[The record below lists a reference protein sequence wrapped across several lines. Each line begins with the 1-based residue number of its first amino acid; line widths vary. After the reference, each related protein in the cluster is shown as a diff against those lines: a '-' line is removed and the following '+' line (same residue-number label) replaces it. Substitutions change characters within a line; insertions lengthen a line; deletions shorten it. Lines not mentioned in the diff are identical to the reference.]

1 MAAKGSHSHVKLEA
15 EIERCRAEGLWGRLR
30 LLAQQLLP
38 PPPPR
43 KAKPRGAQDSEDHG
57 SMLLAEVL
65 LEECLKENF
74 AKLKD
79 SIPLTEK
86 NEPKLSEAK
95 QYLTSILS
103 RGKLRPKYMTE
114 AMLILGKLYYVEGC
128 YRDAISM
135 YAKAGIDDL
144 STKDEPL
151 YMLRLVTEAFVIKGM
166 SLERSTNS
174 IASRAR
180 LCEREEEVMACF
192 ERACVIA
199 RVYLQELEK
208 TLNNTHSRSIKGSN
222 VTYSEF
228 ELSYFLEAALQSA
241 YVTHLKKGNIVKGM
255 RSLREILRTVETKA
269 TQTFRMTAA
278 KQLAQVLLHS
288 LSEDCYWSP
297 LSDPLPEF
305 VNKEYQFYVN
315 NLLCRRPQ
323 LYTEENVYCP
333 QDNVEEALLLL
344 LISES
349 MANRDAVISRA
360 PDQQDDRA
368 VSLQDASA
376 VYDLLS
382 ITLGRRGQYVMLS
395 ECLERAMK
403 FAFDEFHLW
412 YQLALSMVAC
422 GKSAYAVSVLKECA
436 KLRPAD
442 PTVPLLAAKVCIG
455 SLHWL
460 EEGEHF
466 AKMVIDLGEDAGESL
481 AKGYLA
487 LGLTYSLQA
496 TDVLVLTVSC
506 IVKFAFF
513 RFGEES
519 IGDRERARDLAPEDH
534 QIILYL
540 SLQLALV
547 RQISDAIDYLQEA
560 LQLCKDD
567 MNSLHLLALLFSAQK
582 HYQHALDVINMAV
595 VEYPESFSWRFAS
608 SNQDNLHHGD
618 QKEDLR
624 TLAAWKSKREPREKA
639 VEGLAPFGLKCLLFT
654 KVKLEWIHK
663 GPEEALVT
671 CRRMLQMWQ
680 MVYNVSQH
688 SGSEKGSSVT
698 ETPAIKKHNGLH
710 LTLPDAHDTD
720 SGSQRASSLA
730 ASRLEQ
736 AMSEV
741 TVQSSTMKQGPV
753 QLWTTLEQIWL
764 QAAELFMEQQH
775 LKEAGFC
782 IQEAASLFPT
792 SHAVLYMRGRFAEMK
807 GNLEEAKQ
815 LYDEALTVNPAGV
828 EIMNSLMLQSLND
841 LNAILPESFQYV
853 PVFLVQQSIKL
864 GTALQLPGFL
874 PPSKGDSGAIT
885 NKGLVLSRLGRRE
898 LAQKVLRDAIRV
910 QTTSHIA
917 WNSLGEVLQAQ
928 GKNEAAIECFLTA
941 LDLESTSPVVPF
953 TVIPREL

>member
-1 MAAKGSHSHVKLEA
+1 MADTLSPTAAFGQHVPAAPALQHLADLQPRPPSSGGAAGDSPRAGAGRVSPGAKMAAKASHSHVKLEA
-15 EIERCRAEGLWGRLR
+15 EIERCRAEGHWGRLR
-30 LLAQQLLP
+30 HLAQQLLP
-38 PPPPR
+38 PRPPR
-43 KAKPRGAQDSEDHG
+43 KAKAARGAQDTEDHG
-57 SMLLAEVL
+57 SLLLAEAL

-79 SIPLTEK
+79 SIPLSEK
-86 NEPKLSEAK
+86 SEPKLGEAK
-95 QYLTSILS
+95 QYLTNILS

-114 AMLILGKLYYVEGC
+114 AMLILGKLHYVEGC

-144 STKDEPL
+144 STKEEPL
-151 YMLRLVTEAFVIKGM
+151 YMLRLITEAFVIKGL

-199 RVYLQELEK
+199 QVYLQELEK

-241 YVTHLKKGNIVKGM
+241 YVTQLKKGNIVKGM

-269 TQTFRMTAA
+269 TQTFKMTAA

-305 VNKEYQFYVN
+305 MNKEYQSYVS
-315 NLLCRRPQ
+315 NLLCRRPE
-323 LYTEENVYCP
+323 LYSEENVYCP

-349 MANRDAVISRA
+349 M
-360 PDQQDDRA
+360 
-368 VSLQDASA
+368 
-376 VYDLLS
+376 
-382 ITLGRRGQYVMLS
+382 
-395 ECLERAMK
+395 
-403 FAFDEFHLW
+403 
-412 YQLALSMVAC
+412 
-422 GKSAYAVSVLKECA
+422 SAYAVSVLRECA
-436 KLRPAD
+436 KLRPTD

-460 EEGEHF
+460 EEAEHF

-496 TDVLVLTVSC
+496 TDATLKSTQDELNKKALQSL
-506 IVKFAFF
+506 
-513 RFGEES
+513 
-519 IGDRERARDLAPEDH
+519 ERAHDLAPEDH

-547 RQISDAIDYLQEA
+547 RQISDAIDHLQEA

-595 VEYPESFSWRFAS
+595 VEYPESFS
-608 SNQDNLHHGD
+608 
-618 QKEDLR
+618 
-624 TLAAWKSKREPREKA
+624 
-639 VEGLAPFGLKCLLFT
+639 LLFT

-671 CRRMLQMWQ
+671 CRHMLQMWQ
-680 MVYNVSQH
+680 MVYSVLQH

-698 ETPAIKKHNGLH
+698 ETPVIKKHNGLH

-736 AMSEV
+736 AMSEI
-741 TVQSSTMKQGPV
+741 TMQSSTMKQGPV
-753 QLWTTLEQIWL
+753 KLWTTLEQIWL
-764 QAAELFMEQQH
+764 QAAELFLEQQH

-782 IQEAASLFPT
+782 TQEAASLFPT
-792 SHAVLYMRGRFAEMK
+792 SHAVLYMRGRLAEMK

-828 EIMNSLMLQSLND
+828 EIMHSL
-841 LNAILPESFQYV
+841 
-853 PVFLVQQSIKL
+853 
-864 GTALQLPGFL
+864 
-874 PPSKGDSGAIT
+874 
-885 NKGLVLSRLGRRE
+885 GLVLSRLGRRE
-898 LAQKVLRDAIRV
+898 LAQKVLRDAIRI
-910 QTTSHIA
+910 QTTSHTA

-928 GKNEAAIECFLTA
+928 GRNEAAIECFLTA
-941 LDLESTSPVVPF
+941 LDLESSSPVIPF

>member
-1 MAAKGSHSHVKLEA
+1 MAAKGSHSHVKLEG
-15 EIERCRAEGLWGRLR
+15 EIERCRAEGQWGPLR
-30 LLAQQLLP
+30 YLAQQLRP
-38 PPPPR
+38 PARPPR
-43 KAKPRGAQDSEDHG
+43 KDAVGGAQDAEDYG
-57 SMLLAEVL
+57 SMLLAEAL

-95 QYLTSILS
+95 QYLTNILN

-114 AMLILGKLYYVEGC
+114 AMLILGKLHYVEGS

-135 YAKAGIDDL
+135 YARAGIDDL

-151 YMLRLVTEAFVIKGM
+151 YMLRLVTEAFVIKGL

-174 IASRAR
+174 VASRAR
-180 LCEREEEVMACF
+180 LCEREEEVISCF
-192 ERACVIA
+192 ETACVIA
-199 RVYLQELEK
+199 QVYLQELEK
-208 TLNNTHSRSIKGSN
+208 TLNNTHSRSVKGSN

-255 RSLREILRTVETKA
+255 RSLREILRTAETKA
-269 TQTFRMTAA
+269 TQTFKMTAA

-305 VNKEYQFYVN
+305 MNKEDQSYVS
-315 NLLCRRPQ
+315 NLLCRRPE
-323 LYTEENVYCP
+323 LYTEENAYCP

-368 VSLQDASA
+368 VSLRDASA

-436 KLRPAD
+436 KLRPTD
-442 PTVPLLAAKVCIG
+442 PTIPLLAAKVCIG
-455 SLHWL
+455 PLHWL

-496 TDVLVLTVSC
+496 TDATLKGTQDELNKKALQTL
-506 IVKFAFF
+506 
-513 RFGEES
+513 
-519 IGDRERARDLAPEDH
+519 ERARDLAPEDH

-547 RQISDAIDYLQEA
+547 RQISDAIEHLQEA

-595 VEYPESFSWRFAS
+595 VEYPESFS
-608 SNQDNLHHGD
+608 
-618 QKEDLR
+618 
-624 TLAAWKSKREPREKA
+624 
-639 VEGLAPFGLKCLLFT
+639 LLFT
-654 KVKLEWIHK
+654 KVKLEWVHK

-671 CRRMLQMWQ
+671 CRHMLQVWQ
-680 MVYNVSQH
+680 MVYNVLQH

-698 ETPAIKKHNGLH
+698 ETPVIKKHNGLH

-736 AMSEV
+736 AMSEI
-741 TVQSSTMKQGPV
+741 TMQSSAMKQGPM
-753 QLWTTLEQIWL
+753 QLWIALEQIWL
-764 QAAELFMEQQH
+764 RAAELFMEQQH

-792 SHAVLYMRGRFAEMK
+792 SHAVLYMRGRLAEMK
-807 GNLEEAKQ
+807 GNLEEARQ

-828 EIMNSLMLQSLND
+828 EIMHSL
-841 LNAILPESFQYV
+841 
-853 PVFLVQQSIKL
+853 
-864 GTALQLPGFL
+864 
-874 PPSKGDSGAIT
+874 
-885 NKGLVLSRLGRRE
+885 GLVLSRLGRRD
-898 LAQKVLRDAIRV
+898 LAQKVLRDAIRI
-910 QTTSHIA
+910 QTTSHRA

-941 LDLESTSPVVPF
+941 LDLESSSPVIPF

>member
-1 MAAKGSHSHVKLEA
+1 
-15 EIERCRAEGLWGRLR
+15 
-30 LLAQQLLP
+30 
-38 PPPPR
+38 
-43 KAKPRGAQDSEDHG
+43 SEDHG
-57 SMLLAEVL
+57 SLLLAEAL

-79 SIPLTEK
+79 SIPLSEK
-86 NEPKLSEAK
+86 SEPKLSDAK
-95 QYLTSILS
+95 HYLTNILS
-103 RGKLRPKYMTE
+103 KGKLRPKYMTE
-114 AMLILGKLYYVEGC
+114 AMLILGKLHYVEGC

-151 YMLRLVTEAFVIKGM
+151 YVLRLITEAFVIKGL

-199 RVYLQELEK
+199 QVYLQELEK

-241 YVTHLKKGNIVKGM
+241 YVSQLKKGNIVKGM

-269 TQTFRMTAA
+269 TQTFKMVREWEMGGWGM
-278 KQLAQVLLHS
+278 LLHS

-305 VNKEYQFYVN
+305 MNKEYQSYVS
-315 NLLCRRPQ
+315 NLLCRRPE
-323 LYTEENVYCP
+323 LYSEENSVFLSWFLMPHLCCA
-333 QDNVEEALLLL
+333 Q
-344 LISES
+344 
-349 MANRDAVISRA
+349 ANRDAVISRA
-360 PDQQDDRA
+360 PEQQDDRA

-436 KLRPAD
+436 KLRPTD
-442 PTVPLLAAKVCIG
+442 PTIPLLAAKVCTG

-496 TDVLVLTVSC
+496 TDATLKSTQDELNKKALQTL
-506 IVKFAFF
+506 
-513 RFGEES
+513 
-519 IGDRERARDLAPEDH
+519 ERARDLAPEDH
-534 QIILYL
+534 QIIFYL

-547 RQISDAIDYLQEA
+547 RQISDAIDHLQEA

-595 VEYPESFSWRFAS
+595 VEYPESF
-608 SNQDNLHHGD
+608 
-618 QKEDLR
+618 
-624 TLAAWKSKREPREKA
+624 
-639 VEGLAPFGLKCLLFT
+639 
-654 KVKLEWIHK
+654 
-663 GPEEALVT
+663 
-671 CRRMLQMWQ
+671 
-680 MVYNVSQH
+680 
-688 SGSEKGSSVT
+688 
-698 ETPAIKKHNGLH
+698 
-710 LTLPDAHDTD
+710 
-720 SGSQRASSLA
+720 
-730 ASRLEQ
+730 
-736 AMSEV
+736 
-741 TVQSSTMKQGPV
+741 
-753 QLWTTLEQIWL
+753 
-764 QAAELFMEQQH
+764 
-775 LKEAGFC
+775 
-782 IQEAASLFPT
+782 
-792 SHAVLYMRGRFAEMK
+792 
-807 GNLEEAKQ
+807 
-815 LYDEALTVNPAGV
+815 
-828 EIMNSLMLQSLND
+828 
-841 LNAILPESFQYV
+841 
-853 PVFLVQQSIKL
+853 
-864 GTALQLPGFL
+864 
-874 PPSKGDSGAIT
+874 
-885 NKGLVLSRLGRRE
+885 
-898 LAQKVLRDAIRV
+898 
-910 QTTSHIA
+910 
-917 WNSLGEVLQAQ
+917 
-928 GKNEAAIECFLTA
+928 
-941 LDLESTSPVVPF
+941 
-953 TVIPREL
+953 

>member
-1 MAAKGSHSHVKLEA
+1 MFLFGWCVLA
-15 EIERCRAEGLWGRLR
+15 E
-30 LLAQQLLP
+30 
-38 PPPPR
+38 
-43 KAKPRGAQDSEDHG
+43 DYG
-57 SMLLAEVL
+57 SMLLAEAL

-79 SIPLTEK
+79 SIPLVEK
-86 NEPKLSEAK
+86 NEPRLDEAK
-95 QYLTSILS
+95 KYLTNILN
-103 RGKLRPKYMTE
+103 RGKLPPKYMTE
-114 AMLILGKLYYVEGC
+114 AMLILGKLHYVEGS

-135 YAKAGIDDL
+135 YARAGIDDL
-144 STKDEPL
+144 SIANAPL
-151 YMLRLVTEAFVIKGM
+151 YMLRLVTEAFVIKGL

-174 IASRAR
+174 VASRAR

-192 ERACVIA
+192 ETACVIA
-199 RVYLQELEK
+199 QVYLQELEK
-208 TLNNTHSRSIKGSN
+208 TLHNTHSRNLKGSN
-222 VTYSEF
+222 ESYSEF

-241 YVTHLKKGNIVKGM
+241 YVARLKKGNIVKGM
-255 RSLREILRTVETKA
+255 RSLREVLRTVETKA
-269 TQTFRMTAA
+269 TQTFKMTAA

-305 VNKEYQFYVN
+305 MSKEDQSYAS
-315 NLLCRRPQ
+315 NLLHRRPQ
-323 LYTEENVYCP
+323 LYTGENLYCP

-436 KLRPAD
+436 KLRPTD

-455 SLHWL
+455 PLHWL
-460 EEGEHF
+460 EEGENF
-466 AKMVIDLGEDAGESL
+466 AKMVIDLGEDAGDFL

-496 TDVLVLTVSC
+496 TDATLKGAQDELNKKALQTL
-506 IVKFAFF
+506 
-513 RFGEES
+513 
-519 IGDRERARDLAPEDH
+519 ERARDLAPEDH
-534 QIILYL
+534 QIILYV

-547 RQISDAIDYLQEA
+547 RQISDAIEHLQEA
-560 LQLCKDD
+560 LRLCKDD

-582 HYQHALDVINMAV
+582 HYQHALEVINMAV
-595 VEYPESFSWRFAS
+595 AEYPESFS
-608 SNQDNLHHGD
+608 
-618 QKEDLR
+618 
-624 TLAAWKSKREPREKA
+624 
-639 VEGLAPFGLKCLLFT
+639 LLFT
-654 KVKLEWIHK
+654 KVKLEWVHK

-671 CRRMLQMWQ
+671 CRHMLQMWQ
-680 MVYNVSQH
+680 MIYNVSQH
-688 SGSEKGSSVT
+688 SGSEKESSVT
-698 ETPAIKKHNGLH
+698 EVPMIKKHNGMH
-710 LTLPDAHDTD
+710 LTIPDAHDTD
-720 SGSQRASSLA
+720 SGSQRASSVA

-736 AMSEV
+736 AMSEI
-741 TVQSSTMKQGPV
+741 TVQSTALKQGPM

-775 LKEAGFC
+775 LKEGGYC

-792 SHAVLYMRGRFAEMK
+792 SHAVLYMRGRLAEMK

-828 EIMNSLMLQSLND
+828 EIMHSLG
-841 LNAILPESFQYV
+841 P
-853 PVFLVQQSIKL
+853 
-864 GTALQLPGFL
+864 
-874 PPSKGDSGAIT
+874 
-885 NKGLVLSRLGRRE
+885 VLSRLGRKE
-898 LAQKVLRDAIRV
+898 LAQKVLRDAV
-910 QTTSHIA
+910 QTHNTSHRA
-917 WNSLGEVLQAQ
+917 WNSLGQVLQAQ
-928 GKNEAAIECFLTA
+928 GKDEAAVECFLTA
-941 LDLESTSPVVPF
+941 LDLESSSPVVPF

>member
-1 MAAKGSHSHVKLEA
+1 MAAKGSHSHVKLEG
-15 EIERCRAEGLWGRLR
+15 EIERCRAEGHWGQLR
-30 LLAQQLLP
+30 HLAQQLLARP
-38 PPPPR
+38 PH
-43 KAKPRGAQDSEDHG
+43 KVAAAGGAQDAEDYG
-57 SMLLAEVL
+57 SMLLAEAL
-65 LEECLKENF
+65 LEECLKEKF

-95 QYLTSILS
+95 QYLTNILS

-114 AMLILGKLYYVEGC
+114 AMLILGKLHYVEGS

-135 YAKAGIDDL
+135 YARAGIDDL

-151 YMLRLVTEAFVIKGM
+151 YMLRLVTEAFVIKGL

-192 ERACVIA
+192 ETACVIA
-199 RVYLQELEK
+199 QVYLQELEK

-222 VTYSEF
+222 VTYSGF

-255 RSLREILRTVETKA
+255 RSLREILRTVETKS
-269 TQTFRMTAA
+269 TQTFKMTAA

-297 LSDPLPEF
+297 LSDLLPEF
-305 VNKEYQFYVN
+305 MNKEDQSYVSN
-315 NLLCRRPQ
+315 LCRRPE
-323 LYTEENVYCP
+323 LYTEENAYCP

-368 VSLQDASA
+368 ISLRDASA

-436 KLRPAD
+436 KLRPTD

-460 EEGEHF
+460 EEGEYF

-496 TDVLVLTVSC
+496 TDGLVKNLLKTGEGEMNLT
-506 IVKFAFF
+506 KAK
-513 RFGEES
+513 EERPATLK
-519 IGDRERARDLAPEDH
+519 GTQDELNKKALQTLERARDLAPEDH

-547 RQISDAIDYLQEA
+547 RQISDAIEHLQEA

-567 MNSLHLLALLFSAQK
+567 LNSLHLLALLFSAQK

-595 VEYPESFSWRFAS
+595 VEYPESFS
-608 SNQDNLHHGD
+608 
-618 QKEDLR
+618 
-624 TLAAWKSKREPREKA
+624 
-639 VEGLAPFGLKCLLFT
+639 LLFT

-671 CRRMLQMWQ
+671 CRHMLQMWQ
-680 MVYNVSQH
+680 MVYNVLQH

-698 ETPAIKKHNGLH
+698 ETPVIKKHNGLH
-710 LTLPDAHDTD
+710 LTLPDAHDAD

-736 AMSEV
+736 AMSEI
-741 TVQSSTMKQGPV
+741 TMQSSAMKQGPM
-753 QLWTTLEQIWL
+753 QLWTALEQIWL

-775 LKEAGFC
+775 LKEASFC

-792 SHAVLYMRGRFAEMK
+792 SHAVLYMRGKLAEMK
-807 GNLEEAKQ
+807 GNLEEARQ

-828 EIMNSLMLQSLND
+828 EIMHSL
-841 LNAILPESFQYV
+841 
-853 PVFLVQQSIKL
+853 
-864 GTALQLPGFL
+864 
-874 PPSKGDSGAIT
+874 
-885 NKGLVLSRLGRRE
+885 GLVLSRLERRD
-898 LAQKVLRDAIRV
+898 LAQKVLRDAIRI
-910 QTTSHIA
+910 QTTSHRA

-941 LDLESTSPVVPF
+941 LDLESSSPVIPF

>member
-1 MAAKGSHSHVKLEA
+1 
-15 EIERCRAEGLWGRLR
+15 
-30 LLAQQLLP
+30 
-38 PPPPR
+38 
-43 KAKPRGAQDSEDHG
+43 SEDHG
-57 SMLLAEVL
+57 SLLLAEAL

-79 SIPLTEK
+79 SIPLSEK
-86 NEPKLSEAK
+86 SEPRLSEAK
-95 QYLTSILS
+95 QYLTNILS

-114 AMLILGKLYYVEGC
+114 AMLILGKLHYVEGC

-144 STKDEPL
+144 STKEEPL
-151 YMLRLVTEAFVIKGM
+151 YMLRLITEAFVIKGL

-180 LCEREEEVMACF
+180 LCEREEDVMACF

-199 RVYLQELEK
+199 QVYLQELEK

-241 YVTHLKKGNIVKGM
+241 YVTQLKKGNIVKGM

-269 TQTFRMTAA
+269 TQTFKMNVA
-278 KQLAQVLLHS
+278 QLLLS
-288 LSEDCYWSP
+288 LCNWGQLYNTPGGEDCYWSP

-305 VNKEYQFYVN
+305 MNKEYQSYVS
-315 NLLCRRPQ
+315 NLLCRRPE
-323 LYTEENVYCP
+323 LYSEEKSQFCCS
-333 QDNVEEALLLL
+333 LLVSDGSLVCVQ
-344 LISES
+344 
-349 MANRDAVISRA
+349 ANRDAVISRA
-360 PDQQDDRA
+360 PEQQDDRA
-368 VSLQDASA
+368 VSLRDASA

-436 KLRPAD
+436 KLRPTD

-466 AKMVIDLGEDAGESL
+466 AKMVIDLGEEAGESL

-496 TDVLVLTVSC
+496 TDATLKSTQDELNKKALQSL
-506 IVKFAFF
+506 
-513 RFGEES
+513 
-519 IGDRERARDLAPEDH
+519 ERARDLAPEDH

-547 RQISDAIDYLQEA
+547 RQISDAIDHLQEA

-595 VEYPESFSWRFAS
+595 VEYPESFS
-608 SNQDNLHHGD
+608 
-618 QKEDLR
+618 
-624 TLAAWKSKREPREKA
+624 
-639 VEGLAPFGLKCLLFT
+639 LLFT

-671 CRRMLQMWQ
+671 CRHMLQMWQ
-680 MVYNVSQH
+680 MVYSVLQH

-698 ETPAIKKHNGLH
+698 ETPVIKKHNGLH

-736 AMSEV
+736 AMSEI
-741 TVQSSTMKQGPV
+741 TMQSSTMKQGPMK
-753 QLWTTLEQIWL
+753 LWTTLEQIWL
-764 QAAELFMEQQH
+764 QAAELFLEQQH

-782 IQEAASLFPT
+782 TQEAASLFPT
-792 SHAVLYMRGRFAEMK
+792 SHAVLYMRGRLAEMK

-828 EIMNSLMLQSLND
+828 EIMHSL
-841 LNAILPESFQYV
+841 
-853 PVFLVQQSIKL
+853 
-864 GTALQLPGFL
+864 
-874 PPSKGDSGAIT
+874 
-885 NKGLVLSRLGRRE
+885 GLVLSRLGRRE
-898 LAQKVLRDAIRV
+898 LAQKVLRDAIRI
-910 QTTSHIA
+910 QTTSHTA

-941 LDLESTSPVVPF
+941 LDLESSSPVIPF

>member
-15 EIERCRAEGLWGRLR
+15 EIERCRAEGQWGRLR
-30 LLAQQLLP
+30 HLAQQLR
-38 PPPPR
+38 PPR
-43 KAKPRGAQDSEDHG
+43 KAKAARGAQDAEDHG
-57 SMLLAEVL
+57 SMLLAEAL

-79 SIPLTEK
+79 SIPLSEK
-86 NEPKLSEAK
+86 SEPKLGEAK
-95 QYLTSILS
+95 QYLTNILS
-103 RGKLRPKYMTE
+103 RGKLRAKYMTE
-114 AMLILGKLYYVEGC
+114 AMLILGKLHYVEGC

-135 YAKAGIDDL
+135 YAKAGLDDV
-144 STKDEPL
+144 SAKDEPL
-151 YMLRLVTEAFVIKGM
+151 YVLRLITEAFVIKGL

-192 ERACVIA
+192 QRACVIA
-199 RVYLQELEK
+199 QVYLQELEK

-241 YVTHLKKGNIVKGM
+241 YVTQLKKGNIVKGM

-269 TQTFRMTAA
+269 TQTFKMTAA

-288 LSEDCYWSP
+288 LSEECYWSP

-305 VNKEYQFYVN
+305 MNKEYQSYVSN
-315 NLLCRRPQ
+315 HLCRRPEM
-323 LYTEENVYCP
+323 YSEENVYCP

-360 PDQQDDRA
+360 PEQQDDRA

-403 FAFDEFHLW
+403 FAFGEFHLC

-422 GKSAYAVSVLKECA
+422 GK
-436 KLRPAD
+436 
-442 PTVPLLAAKVCIG
+442 
-455 SLHWL
+455 L

-496 TDVLVLTVSC
+496 TDASLKGTQDELNKKALQTL
-506 IVKFAFF
+506 
-513 RFGEES
+513 
-519 IGDRERARDLAPEDH
+519 ERARDLAPDDH

-547 RQISDAIDYLQEA
+547 RQISDAIDHLQEA

-595 VEYPESFSWRFAS
+595 VEYPESFS
-608 SNQDNLHHGD
+608 
-618 QKEDLR
+618 
-624 TLAAWKSKREPREKA
+624 
-639 VEGLAPFGLKCLLFT
+639 LLFT

-671 CRRMLQMWQ
+671 CRHMLRMWQ
-680 MVYNVSQH
+680 MVYNVLQH

-698 ETPAIKKHNGLH
+698 ETPVIKKHNGLH

-741 TVQSSTMKQGPV
+741 TMQSSTMKQGPV
-753 QLWTTLEQIWL
+753 KLWTTLEQIWL
-764 QAAELFMEQQH
+764 QAAELFLEQQH

-782 IQEAASLFPT
+782 TQEAASLFPT
-792 SHAVLYMRGRFAEMK
+792 SHAVLYMRGRLAEMK

-828 EIMNSLMLQSLND
+828 EIMHSL
-841 LNAILPESFQYV
+841 
-853 PVFLVQQSIKL
+853 
-864 GTALQLPGFL
+864 
-874 PPSKGDSGAIT
+874 
-885 NKGLVLSRLGRRE
+885 GLVLSRLGRRE
-898 LAQKVLRDAIRV
+898 LAQKVLRDAVRT

-941 LDLESTSPVVPF
+941 LDLESSSPVIPF

>member
-1 MAAKGSHSHVKLEA
+1 MAVKGSHSHVKLEG
-15 EIERCRAEGLWGRLR
+15 EIERCRAEGHWGQLQH
-30 LLAQQLLP
+30 LAQQLLP
-38 PPPPR
+38 PARPPR
-43 KAKPRGAQDSEDHG
+43 KAAAGGAQDAEDYG
-57 SMLLAEVL
+57 SMLLAEAL

-95 QYLTSILS
+95 QYLTNILS

-114 AMLILGKLYYVEGC
+114 AMLILGKLHYVEGS

-135 YAKAGIDDL
+135 YARAGIDDL

-151 YMLRLVTEAFVIKGM
+151 YMLRLVTEAFVIKGL

-192 ERACVIA
+192 ETACVIA
-199 RVYLQELEK
+199 QVYLQELEK

-222 VTYSEF
+222 MTYSEF

-269 TQTFRMTAA
+269 TQTFKMTAA

-305 VNKEYQFYVN
+305 MNKEDQSYVS
-315 NLLCRRPQ
+315 NLLCRRPE
-323 LYTEENVYCP
+323 LYTEENAYCP

-360 PDQQDDRA
+360 PDQQDDRT
-368 VSLQDASA
+368 VSLRDASA

-422 GKSAYAVSVLKECA
+422 GK
-436 KLRPAD
+436 
-442 PTVPLLAAKVCIG
+442 
-455 SLHWL
+455 L
-460 EEGEHF
+460 EEGECF

-496 TDVLVLTVSC
+496 TDATLKGTQDELNKKALQTL
-506 IVKFAFF
+506 
-513 RFGEES
+513 
-519 IGDRERARDLAPEDH
+519 ERARDLAPEDH

-547 RQISDAIDYLQEA
+547 RQISDAIEHLQEA

-595 VEYPESFSWRFAS
+595 VEYPESFS
-608 SNQDNLHHGD
+608 
-618 QKEDLR
+618 
-624 TLAAWKSKREPREKA
+624 
-639 VEGLAPFGLKCLLFT
+639 LLFT

-671 CRRMLQMWQ
+671 CRHMLQMWQ
-680 MVYNVSQH
+680 MVYNVLQH
-688 SGSEKGSSVT
+688 SGSEKESSVT
-698 ETPAIKKHNGLH
+698 ETPVIKKHNGLH

-736 AMSEV
+736 AMSEI
-741 TVQSSTMKQGPV
+741 TMQSSAMKQGPM
-753 QLWTTLEQIWL
+753 QLWTALEQIWL

-792 SHAVLYMRGRFAEMK
+792 SHAVLYMRGRLAEMK
-807 GNLEEAKQ
+807 GNLEEARQ

-828 EIMNSLMLQSLND
+828 EIMHSL
-841 LNAILPESFQYV
+841 
-853 PVFLVQQSIKL
+853 
-864 GTALQLPGFL
+864 
-874 PPSKGDSGAIT
+874 
-885 NKGLVLSRLGRRE
+885 GLVLSKLGRRD
-898 LAQKVLRDAIRV
+898 LAQKVLRDAIRI
-910 QTTSHIA
+910 QTTSHSA

-941 LDLESTSPVVPF
+941 LDLESSSPVIPF

>member
-1 MAAKGSHSHVKLEA
+1 PIARMMFLVGWCVF
-15 EIERCRAEGLWGRLR
+15 
-30 LLAQQLLP
+30 
-38 PPPPR
+38 
-43 KAKPRGAQDSEDHG
+43 SEDYG
-57 SMLLAEVL
+57 SMLLAEAL

-79 SIPLTEK
+79 SIPLIEK

-95 QYLTSILS
+95 QYLTNILN

-114 AMLILGKLYYVEGC
+114 AMLILGKLHYVEGS

-135 YAKAGIDDL
+135 YARAGIDDL

-151 YMLRLVTEAFVIKGM
+151 YMLRLVTEAFVIKGL

-174 IASRAR
+174 VASRAR
-180 LCEREEEVMACF
+180 LCEREEEVMSCF
-192 ERACVIA
+192 ETACVIA
-199 RVYLQELEK
+199 QVYLQELEK
-208 TLNNTHSRSIKGSN
+208 TLNITHSRSIKGSN

-269 TQTFRMTAA
+269 TQTFKMTAA

-305 VNKEYQFYVN
+305 MNKEDQSYVS
-315 NLLCRRPQ
+315 NLLCRRPE
-323 LYTEENVYCP
+323 LYTEENAYCP

-368 VSLQDASA
+368 VSLRDASA

-422 GKSAYAVSVLKECA
+422 GKSAYAVSVLRECA
-436 KLRPAD
+436 KLRPTD

-455 SLHWL
+455 PLHWL

-496 TDVLVLTVSC
+496 TDGELPSLSSVLY
-506 IVKFAFF
+506 
-513 RFGEES
+513 GE
-519 IGDRERARDLAPEDH
+519 ARDLAPEDH

-547 RQISDAIDYLQEA
+547 RQISDAIEHLQEA

-595 VEYPESFSWRFAS
+595 VEYPESFS
-608 SNQDNLHHGD
+608 
-618 QKEDLR
+618 
-624 TLAAWKSKREPREKA
+624 
-639 VEGLAPFGLKCLLFT
+639 LLFT
-654 KVKLEWIHK
+654 KVKLEWVHK

-671 CRRMLQMWQ
+671 CRHMLQVWQ
-680 MVYNVSQH
+680 MVYNVLQH

-698 ETPAIKKHNGLH
+698 ETPVIKKHNGLH

-736 AMSEV
+736 AMSEI
-741 TVQSSTMKQGPV
+741 TMQSSAMKQGPM
-753 QLWTTLEQIWL
+753 QLWIALEQIWL
-764 QAAELFMEQQH
+764 RAAELFMEQQH

-792 SHAVLYMRGRFAEMK
+792 SHAVLYMRGRLAEMK
-807 GNLEEAKQ
+807 GNLEEARQ

-828 EIMNSLMLQSLND
+828 EIMHSL
-841 LNAILPESFQYV
+841 
-853 PVFLVQQSIKL
+853 
-864 GTALQLPGFL
+864 
-874 PPSKGDSGAIT
+874 
-885 NKGLVLSRLGRRE
+885 GLVLSRLGRRD
-898 LAQKVLRDAIRV
+898 LAQKVLRDAIRI
-910 QTTSHIA
+910 QTTSHRA

-941 LDLESTSPVVPF
+941 LDLESSSPVIPF

>member
-1 MAAKGSHSHVKLEA
+1 MRTLMIRYLQLGRIALFGFCRRFYTLMAS
-15 EIERCRAEGLWGRLR
+15 GL
-30 LLAQQLLP
+30 
-38 PPPPR
+38 
-43 KAKPRGAQDSEDHG
+43 
-57 SMLLAEVL
+57 
-65 LEECLKENF
+65 
-74 AKLKD
+74 
-79 SIPLTEK
+79 
-86 NEPKLSEAK
+86 
-95 QYLTSILS
+95 
-103 RGKLRPKYMTE
+103 
-114 AMLILGKLYYVEGC
+114 
-128 YRDAISM
+128 
-135 YAKAGIDDL
+135 
-144 STKDEPL
+144 
-151 YMLRLVTEAFVIKGM
+151 

-174 IASRAR
+174 VASRAR
-180 LCEREEEVMACF
+180 LCEREQEVMACF
-192 ERACVIA
+192 ETACVVA
-199 RVYLQELEK
+199 QVYLQELEK

-222 VTYSEF
+222 LTYSEF
-228 ELSYFLEAALQSA
+228 ELSFFLEAALQSA

-269 TQTFRMTAA
+269 TQTLKMTAA

-305 VNKEYQFYVN
+305 MNKEDQSYVS
-315 NLLCRRPQ
+315 NLLCRRPE
-323 LYTEENVYCP
+323 LYTEENAYCP

-368 VSLQDASA
+368 VSLRDAFA

-403 FAFDEFHLW
+403 FAFDEFHVW

-436 KLRPAD
+436 KLRPTD

-460 EEGEHF
+460 EEGEYF
-466 AKMVIDLGEDAGESL
+466 AKMVIDLGEDAGEAL

-496 TDVLVLTVSC
+496 TDGELSC
-506 IVKFAFF
+506 LSATLKGTQDELNKKALQTL
-513 RFGEES
+513 
-519 IGDRERARDLAPEDH
+519 ERARDLAPEDH

-547 RQISDAIDYLQEA
+547 RQVSDAIEHLQEA

-595 VEYPESFSWRFAS
+595 VEYPESFS
-608 SNQDNLHHGD
+608 
-618 QKEDLR
+618 
-624 TLAAWKSKREPREKA
+624 
-639 VEGLAPFGLKCLLFT
+639 LLFT

-671 CRRMLQMWQ
+671 CRHMLQMWQ
-680 MVYNVSQH
+680 MVYNVLQH

-698 ETPAIKKHNGLH
+698 ETPVIKKHNGMH

-736 AMSEV
+736 AMSEI
-741 TVQSSTMKQGPV
+741 TMQSSAMKQGPM
-753 QLWTTLEQIWL
+753 QLWTALEQIWL

-775 LKEAGFC
+775 LKEASFC

-792 SHAVLYMRGRFAEMK
+792 SHAVLYMRGRLAEMK

-828 EIMNSLMLQSLND
+828 EIMHSL
-841 LNAILPESFQYV
+841 
-853 PVFLVQQSIKL
+853 
-864 GTALQLPGFL
+864 
-874 PPSKGDSGAIT
+874 
-885 NKGLVLSRLGRRE
+885 GLVLNRLGRRD
-898 LAQKVLRDAIRV
+898 LAQKVLRDAIRI
-910 QTTSHIA
+910 QTTSHRA

-941 LDLESTSPVVPF
+941 LDLESSSPVIPF

>member
-1 MAAKGSHSHVKLEA
+1 
-15 EIERCRAEGLWGRLR
+15 
-30 LLAQQLLP
+30 
-38 PPPPR
+38 
-43 KAKPRGAQDSEDHG
+43 EDYG
-57 SMLLAEVL
+57 SMLLAEAL

-79 SIPLTEK
+79 SVPLVEK

-95 QYLTSILS
+95 QYLTNILN

-114 AMLILGKLYYVEGC
+114 AMLILGKLHYVEGS

-135 YAKAGIDDL
+135 YARAGIDDL
-144 STKDEPL
+144 SIGSEPL
-151 YMLRLVTEAFVIKGM
+151 YMLRLVTEAFVIKGL

-174 IASRAR
+174 VASRAR

-192 ERACVIA
+192 ETACVIA
-199 RVYLQELEK
+199 QVYLQELEK
-208 TLNNTHSRSIKGSN
+208 TLNNTHSRNIKGSN

-241 YVTHLKKGNIVKGM
+241 YVARLKKGNIVKGM
-255 RSLREILRTVETKA
+255 RSLREVLRTVETKA
-269 TQTFRMTAA
+269 TQTFKM
-278 KQLAQVLLHS
+278 LAQVLLHS

-305 VNKEYQFYVN
+305 MNKEDQSYVS

-323 LYTEENVYCP
+323 LYTGDKYVFFFILVFNVLYVLV
-333 QDNVEEALLLL
+333 NVHCVCAQ
-344 LISES
+344 
-349 MANRDAVISRA
+349 ANRDAVISRA

-455 SLHWL
+455 PLHWL
-460 EEGEHF
+460 EEGERF

-496 TDVLVLTVSC
+496 TDAPLKGTQDELNKKALQTL
-506 IVKFAFF
+506 
-513 RFGEES
+513 
-519 IGDRERARDLAPEDH
+519 ERAHDLAPEDH
-534 QIILYL
+534 QIILYV

-547 RQISDAIDYLQEA
+547 RQISDAIEHLQEA
-560 LQLCKDD
+560 LKLCKDD

-582 HYQHALDVINMAV
+582 HYQHALDVISMAV
-595 VEYPESFSWRFAS
+595 AEYPESFS
-608 SNQDNLHHGD
+608 
-618 QKEDLR
+618 
-624 TLAAWKSKREPREKA
+624 
-639 VEGLAPFGLKCLLFT
+639 LLFT
-654 KVKLEWIHK
+654 KVKLEWVHK

-671 CRRMLQMWQ
+671 CRHMLQMWQ

-688 SGSEKGSSVT
+688 SGSEKESSVT
-698 ETPAIKKHNGLH
+698 EVPMIKKHNGMH

-720 SGSQRASSLA
+720 SGSQRASSVA

-736 AMSEV
+736 AMSEI
-741 TVQSSTMKQGPV
+741 TMQSTALKQGPM

-775 LKEAGFC
+775 LKEAGYC

-792 SHAVLYMRGRFAEMK
+792 SHAVLYMRGRLAEMK

-828 EIMNSLMLQSLND
+828 EIMHSLG
-841 LNAILPESFQYV
+841 P
-853 PVFLVQQSIKL
+853 
-864 GTALQLPGFL
+864 
-874 PPSKGDSGAIT
+874 
-885 NKGLVLSRLGRRE
+885 VLSRLGRKD
-898 LAQKVLRDAIRV
+898 LAQKVLRDAIRT
-910 QTTSHIA
+910 QNTSHRA

-928 GKNEAAIECFLTA
+928 GKNEAAVECFLTA
-941 LDLESTSPVVPF
+941 LDLESSSPVIPF

>member
-1 MAAKGSHSHVKLEA
+1 ME
-15 EIERCRAEGLWGRLR
+15 
-30 LLAQQLLP
+30 LA
-38 PPPPR
+38 
-43 KAKPRGAQDSEDHG
+43 D
-57 SMLLAEVL
+57 LANVTS
-65 LEECLKENF
+65 CL
-74 AKLKD
+74 
-79 SIPLTEK
+79 
-86 NEPKLSEAK
+86 
-95 QYLTSILS
+95 
-103 RGKLRPKYMTE
+103 
-114 AMLILGKLYYVEGC
+114 
-128 YRDAISM
+128 
-135 YAKAGIDDL
+135 
-144 STKDEPL
+144 
-151 YMLRLVTEAFVIKGM
+151 

-174 IASRAR
+174 VASRAR
-180 LCEREEEVMACF
+180 LCEREEEVISCF
-192 ERACVIA
+192 ETACVIA
-199 RVYLQELEK
+199 QVYLQELEK
-208 TLNNTHSRSIKGSN
+208 TLNNTHSRSVKGSN

-255 RSLREILRTVETKA
+255 RSLREILRTAETKA
-269 TQTFRMTAA
+269 TQTFKMTAA

-305 VNKEYQFYVN
+305 MNKEDQSYVS
-315 NLLCRRPQ
+315 NLLCRRPE
-323 LYTEENVYCP
+323 LYTEENAYCP

-368 VSLQDASA
+368 VSLRDASA

-436 KLRPAD
+436 KLRPTD
-442 PTVPLLAAKVCIG
+442 PIVPLLAAKVCIG
-455 SLHWL
+455 PLHWL

-496 TDVLVLTVSC
+496 TDGLMKNPLKTGGATL
-506 IVKFAFF
+506 KGTQDELNKKALQTL
-513 RFGEES
+513 
-519 IGDRERARDLAPEDH
+519 ERARDLAPEDH

-547 RQISDAIDYLQEA
+547 RQISDAIEHLQEA

-595 VEYPESFSWRFAS
+595 VEYPESFS
-608 SNQDNLHHGD
+608 
-618 QKEDLR
+618 
-624 TLAAWKSKREPREKA
+624 
-639 VEGLAPFGLKCLLFT
+639 LLFT
-654 KVKLEWIHK
+654 KVKLEWVHK

-671 CRRMLQMWQ
+671 CRHMLQVWQ
-680 MVYNVSQH
+680 MVYNVLQH

-698 ETPAIKKHNGLH
+698 ETPVIKKHNGLH

-736 AMSEV
+736 AMSEI
-741 TVQSSTMKQGPV
+741 TMQSSAMKQGPM
-753 QLWTTLEQIWL
+753 QLWIALEQIWL
-764 QAAELFMEQQH
+764 RAAELFMEQQH

-792 SHAVLYMRGRFAEMK
+792 SHAVLYMRGRLAEMK
-807 GNLEEAKQ
+807 GNLEEARQ

-828 EIMNSLMLQSLND
+828 EIMHSL
-841 LNAILPESFQYV
+841 
-853 PVFLVQQSIKL
+853 
-864 GTALQLPGFL
+864 
-874 PPSKGDSGAIT
+874 
-885 NKGLVLSRLGRRE
+885 GLVLSRLGRRD
-898 LAQKVLRDAIRV
+898 LAQKVLRDAIRI
-910 QTTSHIA
+910 QTTSHRA

-941 LDLESTSPVVPF
+941 LDLESSSPVIPF

>member
-1 MAAKGSHSHVKLEA
+1 
-15 EIERCRAEGLWGRLR
+15 
-30 LLAQQLLP
+30 
-38 PPPPR
+38 
-43 KAKPRGAQDSEDHG
+43 SEDYG
-57 SMLLAEVL
+57 SMLLAEAL

-95 QYLTSILS
+95 QYLTNILS

-114 AMLILGKLYYVEGC
+114 AMLILGKLHYVEGS

-135 YAKAGIDDL
+135 YARAGIDDL

-151 YMLRLVTEAFVIKGM
+151 YMLRLVTEAFVIKGL

-192 ERACVIA
+192 ETACVIA
-199 RVYLQELEK
+199 QVYLQELEK

-222 VTYSEF
+222 MTYSEF

-269 TQTFRMTAA
+269 TQTFKMVRGMNGRWE
-278 KQLAQVLLHS
+278 VLLHS

-305 VNKEYQFYVN
+305 MNKEDQSYVS
-315 NLLCRRPQ
+315 NLLCRRPE
-323 LYTEENVYCP
+323 LCTEENAYCP

-360 PDQQDDRA
+360 PDQRDDRA
-368 VSLQDASA
+368 VSLRDASA

-436 KLRPAD
+436 KLRPTD
-442 PTVPLLAAKVCIG
+442 PTIPLLAAKVCIG

-460 EEGEHF
+460 EEGEYF

-496 TDVLVLTVSC
+496 TDATLKGTQDELNKKALQTL
-506 IVKFAFF
+506 
-513 RFGEES
+513 
-519 IGDRERARDLAPEDH
+519 ERARDLAPEDH

-547 RQISDAIDYLQEA
+547 RQISDAIEHLQEA

-595 VEYPESFSWRFAS
+595 VEYPESF
-608 SNQDNLHHGD
+608 
-618 QKEDLR
+618 
-624 TLAAWKSKREPREKA
+624 
-639 VEGLAPFGLKCLLFT
+639 
-654 KVKLEWIHK
+654 
-663 GPEEALVT
+663 
-671 CRRMLQMWQ
+671 
-680 MVYNVSQH
+680 
-688 SGSEKGSSVT
+688 
-698 ETPAIKKHNGLH
+698 
-710 LTLPDAHDTD
+710 
-720 SGSQRASSLA
+720 
-730 ASRLEQ
+730 
-736 AMSEV
+736 
-741 TVQSSTMKQGPV
+741 
-753 QLWTTLEQIWL
+753 
-764 QAAELFMEQQH
+764 
-775 LKEAGFC
+775 
-782 IQEAASLFPT
+782 
-792 SHAVLYMRGRFAEMK
+792 
-807 GNLEEAKQ
+807 
-815 LYDEALTVNPAGV
+815 
-828 EIMNSLMLQSLND
+828 
-841 LNAILPESFQYV
+841 
-853 PVFLVQQSIKL
+853 
-864 GTALQLPGFL
+864 
-874 PPSKGDSGAIT
+874 
-885 NKGLVLSRLGRRE
+885 
-898 LAQKVLRDAIRV
+898 
-910 QTTSHIA
+910 
-917 WNSLGEVLQAQ
+917 
-928 GKNEAAIECFLTA
+928 
-941 LDLESTSPVVPF
+941 
-953 TVIPREL
+953 

>member
-1 MAAKGSHSHVKLEA
+1 
-15 EIERCRAEGLWGRLR
+15 
-30 LLAQQLLP
+30 
-38 PPPPR
+38 
-43 KAKPRGAQDSEDHG
+43 SEDHG

-79 SIPLTEK
+79 SIPLSEK

-95 QYLTSILS
+95 QYLTNILS

-114 AMLILGKLYYVEGC
+114 AMLILGKLHYVEGC

-135 YAKAGIDDL
+135 YARAGIDDL

-151 YMLRLVTEAFVIKGM
+151 YVLRLITEAFVIKGM

-199 RVYLQELEK
+199 QVYLQELEK
-208 TLNNTHSRSIKGSN
+208 TFNNTHSRSMKGSN
-222 VTYSEF
+222 MTYSEF

-255 RSLREILRTVETKA
+255 RNLREILRTVETKA
-269 TQTFRMTAA
+269 TQTFKM
-278 KQLAQVLLHS
+278 LLLS
-288 LSEDCYWSP
+288 LCNWGELYNTPGGFFPEGNSEDCYWSP

-305 VNKEYQFYVN
+305 MNKEYQSYVS
-315 NLLCRRPQ
+315 NLLCRRPE

-436 KLRPAD
+436 KLRPMD

-466 AKMVIDLGEDAGESL
+466 AKMVIDLGQDAGESL

-496 TDVLVLTVSC
+496 TDAILKGTQDELNKKALQTL
-506 IVKFAFF
+506 
-513 RFGEES
+513 
-519 IGDRERARDLAPEDH
+519 ERARDLAPEDH

-547 RQISDAIDYLQEA
+547 RQISDAIDHLQEA

-595 VEYPESFSWRFAS
+595 AEYPESFS
-608 SNQDNLHHGD
+608 
-618 QKEDLR
+618 
-624 TLAAWKSKREPREKA
+624 
-639 VEGLAPFGLKCLLFT
+639 LLFT

-688 SGSEKGSSVT
+688 SGSEKCSSVT
-698 ETPAIKKHNGLH
+698 ETPVIKRHNGLH

-736 AMSEV
+736 AMSEI
-741 TVQSSTMKQGPV
+741 TMQSSTMKQGPM

-828 EIMNSLMLQSLND
+828 EIMNSL
-841 LNAILPESFQYV
+841 
-853 PVFLVQQSIKL
+853 
-864 GTALQLPGFL
+864 
-874 PPSKGDSGAIT
+874 
-885 NKGLVLSRLGRRE
+885 GLVLSRLGRRE
-898 LAQKVLRDAIRV
+898 LAQKVLRDAIHI

-941 LDLESTSPVVPF
+941 LDLESTSPVIPF

>member
-1 MAAKGSHSHVKLEA
+1 MRPPRPAARSPPLSAPPRGCTWQVRRGGGGASPSVGGASPYMGGACGGVGAARSRPRRGAKMAALWHVKLSGEL
-15 EIERCRAEGLWGRLR
+15 ERCRAERHWAQLR
-30 LLAQQLLP
+30 QLLRHQLP
-38 PPPPR
+38 PHGRAPR
-43 KAKPRGAQDSEDHG
+43 KAAAGAEEAEDYG
-57 SMLLAEVL
+57 NMLLAEVL
-65 LEECLKENF
+65 LEECLQENF

-86 NEPKLSEAK
+86 NEPKLGEAK
-95 QYLTSILS
+95 QCLTNILS
-103 RGKLRPKYMTE
+103 RGKLRPKYMVE
-114 AMLILGKLYYVEGC
+114 AMLILGKLHYAEGS

-135 YAKAGIDDL
+135 YAKAGIDDI

-151 YMLRLVTEAFVIKGM
+151 YMLRLVTEAFVIKGL

-192 ERACVIA
+192 ETACVVA
-199 RVYLQELEK
+199 QVYLQELEK
-208 TLNNTHSRSIKGSN
+208 TLNSTHSRSIKGSN
-222 VTYSEF
+222 MTYSEF

-269 TQTFRMTAA
+269 TQTFKMTAA

-297 LSDPLPEF
+297 LSDPLPELM
-305 VNKEYQFYVN
+305 NKEDQSYVS
-315 NLLCRRPQ
+315 NLLCRKPE

-333 QDNVEEALLLL
+333 RDNVEEALLLL

-368 VSLQDASA
+368 VSLRDASA

-422 GKSAYAVSVLKECA
+422 GK
-436 KLRPAD
+436 
-442 PTVPLLAAKVCIG
+442 
-455 SLHWL
+455 L
-460 EEGEHF
+460 EEGENF

-487 LGLTYSLQA
+487 LGLSYSLQA
-496 TDVLVLTVSC
+496 TDATLKSTQDEFNKKALQ
-506 IVKFAFF
+506 AL
-513 RFGEES
+513 
-519 IGDRERARDLAPEDH
+519 ERARELGPEDH

-547 RQISDAIDYLQEA
+547 RQISDAIEHLQEA

-582 HYQHALDVINMAV
+582 HYQHALDVINMAI
-595 VEYPESFSWRFAS
+595 VEYPESFS
-608 SNQDNLHHGD
+608 
-618 QKEDLR
+618 
-624 TLAAWKSKREPREKA
+624 
-639 VEGLAPFGLKCLLFT
+639 LLFT
-654 KVKLEWIHK
+654 KVKLEWMHK

-671 CRRMLQMWQ
+671 CRHMLQLWQ
-680 MVYNVSQH
+680 MVYSVLQH

-698 ETPAIKKHNGLH
+698 ETPVIKKHNGLH

-736 AMSEV
+736 AMSEI
-741 TVQSSTMKQGPV
+741 TMQSSTMKQGPM
-753 QLWTTLEQIWL
+753 QLWTALEQIWL
-764 QAAELFMEQQH
+764 QAAELFMEQHH

-782 IQEAASLFPT
+782 IQEAATLFPT
-792 SHAVLYMRGRFAEMK
+792 SHAVLYMRGRLAEMK

-828 EIMNSLMLQSLND
+828 EIMHSL
-841 LNAILPESFQYV
+841 
-853 PVFLVQQSIKL
+853 
-864 GTALQLPGFL
+864 
-874 PPSKGDSGAIT
+874 
-885 NKGLVLSRLGRRE
+885 GLVLNRLGRRE
-898 LAQKVLRDAIRV
+898 LAQKVLRDAI
-910 QTTSHIA
+910 QIQNTSHQA

-941 LDLESTSPVVPF
+941 LDLESSSPVIPF

>member
-1 MAAKGSHSHVKLEA
+1 MAAKASHSHVKLEA
-15 EIERCRAEGLWGRLR
+15 EMERCRAEGHWGRLR
-30 LLAQQLLP
+30 HLAQQLLP
-38 PPPPR
+38 PRPPR
-43 KAKPRGAQDSEDHG
+43 KTKAARGAQDAEDHG
-57 SMLLAEVL
+57 SLLLAEAL

-79 SIPLTEK
+79 SIPLSEK
-86 NEPKLSEAK
+86 SEPKLGEAK
-95 QYLTSILS
+95 QYLTNILS

-114 AMLILGKLYYVEGC
+114 AMLILGKLHYVEGC

-144 STKDEPL
+144 STKEEPL
-151 YMLRLVTEAFVIKGM
+151 YMLRLITEAFVIKGL

-199 RVYLQELEK
+199 QVYLQELEK

-241 YVTHLKKGNIVKGM
+241 YVTQLKKGNIVKGM

-269 TQTFRMTAA
+269 TQTFKMTAA

-305 VNKEYQFYVN
+305 MNKEYQSYVS
-315 NLLCRRPQ
+315 NLLCRRPE
-323 LYTEENVYCP
+323 LYSEENVYCP

-360 PDQQDDRA
+360 PEQQDDRA
-368 VSLQDASA
+368 VSLRDASA

-422 GKSAYAVSVLKECA
+422 GK
-436 KLRPAD
+436 
-442 PTVPLLAAKVCIG
+442 
-455 SLHWL
+455 L
-460 EEGEHF
+460 EEAEHF

-496 TDVLVLTVSC
+496 TDATLKSTQDELNKKALQSL
-506 IVKFAFF
+506 
-513 RFGEES
+513 
-519 IGDRERARDLAPEDH
+519 ERAHDLAPEDH

-547 RQISDAIDYLQEA
+547 RQISDAIDHLQEA

-595 VEYPESFSWRFAS
+595 VEYPESFS
-608 SNQDNLHHGD
+608 
-618 QKEDLR
+618 
-624 TLAAWKSKREPREKA
+624 
-639 VEGLAPFGLKCLLFT
+639 LLFT

-671 CRRMLQMWQ
+671 CRHMLQMWQ
-680 MVYNVSQH
+680 MVYSVLQH

-698 ETPAIKKHNGLH
+698 ETPVIKKHNGLH

-736 AMSEV
+736 AMSEI
-741 TVQSSTMKQGPV
+741 TMQSSTMKQGPV
-753 QLWTTLEQIWL
+753 KLWTTLEQIWL
-764 QAAELFMEQQH
+764 QAAELFLEQQH

-782 IQEAASLFPT
+782 TQEAASLFPT
-792 SHAVLYMRGRFAEMK
+792 SHAVLYMRGRLAEMK

-828 EIMNSLMLQSLND
+828 EIMHSL
-841 LNAILPESFQYV
+841 
-853 PVFLVQQSIKL
+853 
-864 GTALQLPGFL
+864 
-874 PPSKGDSGAIT
+874 
-885 NKGLVLSRLGRRE
+885 GLVLSRLGRRE
-898 LAQKVLRDAIRV
+898 LAQKVLRDAIRI
-910 QTTSHIA
+910 QTTSHTA

-941 LDLESTSPVVPF
+941 LDLESSSPVIPF

>member
-1 MAAKGSHSHVKLEA
+1 MAARGLHSHVKLEG
-15 EIERCRAEGLWGRLR
+15 EIERCRAEGQWAQLR
-30 LLAQQLLP
+30 HLAQQLLP
-38 PPPPR
+38 PARPPR
-43 KAKPRGAQDSEDHG
+43 KAVGGVQDAEDYG
-57 SMLLAEVL
+57 NMLLAEAL

-86 NEPKLSEAK
+86 SEPKLGEAK
-95 QYLTSILS
+95 QHLTNILS

-114 AMLILGKLYYVEGC
+114 AMLIIGKLHYVEGS

-135 YAKAGIDDL
+135 YARAGIDDL

-151 YMLRLVTEAFVIKGM
+151 YMLRLVTEAFVIKGL

-192 ERACVIA
+192 ETACVIA
-199 RVYLQELEK
+199 QVYLQELEK

-269 TQTFRMTAA
+269 TQTFKM
-278 KQLAQVLLHS
+278 LAQILLHS

-305 VNKEYQFYVN
+305 MNKEDQSYSLSEARAVHRREVSILFCFC
-315 NLLCRRPQ
+315 LLAGGRRVFGHS
-323 LYTEENVYCP
+323 LV
-333 QDNVEEALLLL
+333 L
-344 LISES
+344 LIMSLIHV
-349 MANRDAVISRA
+349 ANRDAVISRA

-436 KLRPAD
+436 KLRPTD

-460 EEGEHF
+460 EEGEYF

-496 TDVLVLTVSC
+496 TDAILKGTQDELNKKALQTL
-506 IVKFAFF
+506 
-513 RFGEES
+513 
-519 IGDRERARDLAPEDH
+519 ERARELAPEDH

-547 RQISDAIDYLQEA
+547 RQISDAIEHLQEA

-595 VEYPESFSWRFAS
+595 VEYPESFS
-608 SNQDNLHHGD
+608 
-618 QKEDLR
+618 
-624 TLAAWKSKREPREKA
+624 
-639 VEGLAPFGLKCLLFT
+639 LLFT

-671 CRRMLQMWQ
+671 CRHMLQMWQ
-680 MVYNVSQH
+680 MVYNVLQH

-698 ETPAIKKHNGLH
+698 ETPVVKKHNGLH

-736 AMSEV
+736 AMSEI
-741 TVQSSTMKQGPV
+741 TMQSSAMKQGPM
-753 QLWTTLEQIWL
+753 QLWTALEQIWL

-792 SHAVLYMRGRFAEMK
+792 SHAVLYMRGKLAEMK
-807 GNLEEAKQ
+807 GNLEEARQ

-828 EIMNSLMLQSLND
+828 EIMHSL
-841 LNAILPESFQYV
+841 
-853 PVFLVQQSIKL
+853 
-864 GTALQLPGFL
+864 
-874 PPSKGDSGAIT
+874 
-885 NKGLVLSRLGRRE
+885 GLVLNRLERRD
-898 LAQKVLRDAIRV
+898 LAQKVLRDAIRI
-910 QTTSHIA
+910 QTTSHRA

-941 LDLESTSPVVPF
+941 LDLESSSPVIPF

>member
-1 MAAKGSHSHVKLEA
+1 MAAKGSHSHVKLEG
-15 EIERCRAEGLWGRLR
+15 EIERCRAEGHWGQLR
-30 LLAQQLLP
+30 HLAQQLLP
-38 PPPPR
+38 LARPPR
-43 KAKPRGAQDSEDHG
+43 KVATAACAQDAEDYG
-57 SMLLAEVL
+57 SMLLAEAL
-65 LEECLKENF
+65 LEECLKEKF

-95 QYLTSILS
+95 QYLTNILS

-114 AMLILGKLYYVEGC
+114 AMLILGKLHYVEGS

-135 YAKAGIDDL
+135 YARAGIDDL
-144 STKDEPL
+144 STKGEPL
-151 YMLRLVTEAFVIKGM
+151 YMLRLVTEAFVIKGL

-192 ERACVIA
+192 ETACVIA
-199 RVYLQELEK
+199 QVYLQELEK

-255 RSLREILRTVETKA
+255 RSLREILRTVETKS
-269 TQTFRMTAA
+269 TQTFKM
-278 KQLAQVLLHS
+278 LAQVLLHS

-297 LSDPLPEF
+297 LSDLLPEF
-305 VNKEYQFYVN
+305 MNKEDQSYVSN
-315 NLLCRRPQ
+315 YFKQ
-323 LYTEENVYCP
+323 NVM
-333 QDNVEEALLLL
+333 DDGWKSLWRGRFSLALLVSDASFL
-344 LISES
+344 SAQ
-349 MANRDAVISRA
+349 ANRDAVISRA

-368 VSLQDASA
+368 ISLRDASA

-436 KLRPAD
+436 KLRPTD

-460 EEGEHF
+460 EEGEYF
-466 AKMVIDLGEDAGESL
+466 AKMVIDLGEVAGESL

-496 TDVLVLTVSC
+496 TDATLKGTQDELNKKALQTL
-506 IVKFAFF
+506 
-513 RFGEES
+513 
-519 IGDRERARDLAPEDH
+519 ERARDLAPEDH

-547 RQISDAIDYLQEA
+547 RQISDAIEHLQEA

-567 MNSLHLLALLFSAQK
+567 LNSLHLLALLFSAQK

-595 VEYPESFSWRFAS
+595 VEHPESFS
-608 SNQDNLHHGD
+608 
-618 QKEDLR
+618 
-624 TLAAWKSKREPREKA
+624 
-639 VEGLAPFGLKCLLFT
+639 LLFT

-663 GPEEALVT
+663 GPEDALVT
-671 CRRMLQMWQ
+671 CRHMLQMWQ
-680 MVYNVSQH
+680 MVYNVLQH

-698 ETPAIKKHNGLH
+698 ETPVIKKHNGLH
-710 LTLPDAHDTD
+710 LTLPDAHDAD

-736 AMSEV
+736 AMSEI
-741 TVQSSTMKQGPV
+741 TMQSSAMKQGPM
-753 QLWTTLEQIWL
+753 QLWTALEQIWL

-775 LKEAGFC
+775 LKEASFC

-792 SHAVLYMRGRFAEMK
+792 SHAVLYMRGKLAEMK
-807 GNLEEAKQ
+807 GNLEEARQ

-828 EIMNSLMLQSLND
+828 EIMHSL
-841 LNAILPESFQYV
+841 
-853 PVFLVQQSIKL
+853 
-864 GTALQLPGFL
+864 
-874 PPSKGDSGAIT
+874 
-885 NKGLVLSRLGRRE
+885 GLVLSRLERRD
-898 LAQKVLRDAIRV
+898 LAQKVLRDAIRI
-910 QTTSHIA
+910 QTTSHRA

-941 LDLESTSPVVPF
+941 LDLESSSPVIPF

>member
-1 MAAKGSHSHVKLEA
+1 
-15 EIERCRAEGLWGRLR
+15 
-30 LLAQQLLP
+30 
-38 PPPPR
+38 
-43 KAKPRGAQDSEDHG
+43 
-57 SMLLAEVL
+57 MLLAEAL

-86 NEPKLSEAK
+86 NEPKLSEVK
-95 QYLTSILS
+95 QYLTSILT

-114 AMLILGKLYYVEGC
+114 AMLILGKLHYVEGS

-135 YAKAGIDDL
+135 YARAGIDDF

-151 YMLRLVTEAFVIKGM
+151 YVLRLVTEAFVIKGL

-192 ERACVIA
+192 ETACVIA
-199 RVYLQELEK
+199 QVYLQELEK

-222 VTYSEF
+222 ITYSEF
-228 ELSYFLEAALQSA
+228 ELSFFLEAALQSA
-241 YVTHLKKGNIVKGM
+241 YVTHLKKGNIVKGV
-255 RSLREILRTVETKA
+255 RSLREMLRTVETKA
-269 TQTFRMTAA
+269 TQTFKMTAA

-288 LSEDCYWSP
+288 LSEDCYWNP

-305 VNKEYQFYVN
+305 MNKEDQSYVS
-315 NLLCRRPQ
+315 NLLCRRPE
-323 LYTEENVYCP
+323 LYTEENAYCP

-368 VSLQDASA
+368 VSLRDASA

-436 KLRPAD
+436 KLRPTD

-460 EEGEHF
+460 EEGEYF

-496 TDVLVLTVSC
+496 TDGLVKNLLKT
-506 IVKFAFF
+506 
-513 RFGEES
+513 GEGEMN
-519 IGDRERARDLAPEDH
+519 ITKAKEERPATLRGTQDELNKKALQTLERARDLAPEDH

-540 SLQLALV
+540 SLQLAFV
-547 RQISDAIDYLQEA
+547 RQISDAIEHLQEA

-595 VEYPESFSWRFAS
+595 VEYPESFS
-608 SNQDNLHHGD
+608 
-618 QKEDLR
+618 
-624 TLAAWKSKREPREKA
+624 
-639 VEGLAPFGLKCLLFT
+639 LLFT

-671 CRRMLQMWQ
+671 CRHMLQMWQ
-680 MVYNVSQH
+680 MVYNVLQH
-688 SGSEKGSSVT
+688 SASEKGSSVT
-698 ETPAIKKHNGLH
+698 ETPVIKKHNGLH

-736 AMSEV
+736 AMSEI
-741 TVQSSTMKQGPV
+741 TMQSSAMKQGPM
-753 QLWTTLEQIWL
+753 QLWTALEQIWL

-792 SHAVLYMRGRFAEMK
+792 SHAVLYMRGRLAEMK
-807 GNLEEAKQ
+807 GNLEEARQ

-828 EIMNSLMLQSLND
+828 EIMHSL
-841 LNAILPESFQYV
+841 
-853 PVFLVQQSIKL
+853 
-864 GTALQLPGFL
+864 
-874 PPSKGDSGAIT
+874 
-885 NKGLVLSRLGRRE
+885 GLVLNRLGRRD
-898 LAQKVLRDAIRV
+898 LAQKVLRDAIRI
-910 QTTSHIA
+910 QTTSHRA

-941 LDLESTSPVVPF
+941 LDLESSSPVIPF

>member
-1 MAAKGSHSHVKLEA
+1 
-15 EIERCRAEGLWGRLR
+15 
-30 LLAQQLLP
+30 
-38 PPPPR
+38 
-43 KAKPRGAQDSEDHG
+43 SEDYG
-57 SMLLAEVL
+57 SMLLAEAL

-86 NEPKLSEAK
+86 NEPKLSEVK
-95 QYLTSILS
+95 QYLTSILT

-114 AMLILGKLYYVEGC
+114 AMLILGKLHYVEGS

-135 YAKAGIDDL
+135 YARAGIDDF

-151 YMLRLVTEAFVIKGM
+151 YVLRLVTEAFVIKGL

-192 ERACVIA
+192 ETACVVA
-199 RVYLQELEK
+199 QVYLQELEK

-222 VTYSEF
+222 ITYSEF
-228 ELSYFLEAALQSA
+228 ELSFFLEAALQSA
-241 YVTHLKKGNIVKGM
+241 YVTHLKKGNIVKGV

-269 TQTFRMTAA
+269 TQTFKMVRRMNGR
-278 KQLAQVLLHS
+278 LEVLLHS

-305 VNKEYQFYVN
+305 MNKEDQSYVS
-315 NLLCRRPQ
+315 NLLCRRPE
-323 LYTEENVYCP
+323 LYTEENAYCP

-368 VSLQDASA
+368 VSLRDASA

-436 KLRPAD
+436 KLRPTD

-460 EEGEHF
+460 EEGEYF

-496 TDVLVLTVSC
+496 TDATLRGTQDELNKKALQTL
-506 IVKFAFF
+506 
-513 RFGEES
+513 
-519 IGDRERARDLAPEDH
+519 ERARDLAPEDH

-547 RQISDAIDYLQEA
+547 RQISDAIEHLQEA

-595 VEYPESFSWRFAS
+595 VEYPESFS
-608 SNQDNLHHGD
+608 
-618 QKEDLR
+618 
-624 TLAAWKSKREPREKA
+624 
-639 VEGLAPFGLKCLLFT
+639 LLFT

-671 CRRMLQMWQ
+671 CRHMLQMWQ
-680 MVYNVSQH
+680 MVYNVLQH
-688 SGSEKGSSVT
+688 SASEKGSSVT
-698 ETPAIKKHNGLH
+698 ETPVIKKHNGLH

-736 AMSEV
+736 AMSEI
-741 TVQSSTMKQGPV
+741 TIQSSAMKQGPM
-753 QLWTTLEQIWL
+753 QLWTALEQIWL

-792 SHAVLYMRGRFAEMK
+792 SHAVLYMRGRLAEMK
-807 GNLEEAKQ
+807 GNLEEARQ

-828 EIMNSLMLQSLND
+828 EIMHSL
-841 LNAILPESFQYV
+841 
-853 PVFLVQQSIKL
+853 
-864 GTALQLPGFL
+864 
-874 PPSKGDSGAIT
+874 
-885 NKGLVLSRLGRRE
+885 GLVLNRLGRRD
-898 LAQKVLRDAIRV
+898 LAQKVLRDAIRI
-910 QTTSHIA
+910 QTTSHRA

-941 LDLESTSPVVPF
+941 LDLESSSPVIPF